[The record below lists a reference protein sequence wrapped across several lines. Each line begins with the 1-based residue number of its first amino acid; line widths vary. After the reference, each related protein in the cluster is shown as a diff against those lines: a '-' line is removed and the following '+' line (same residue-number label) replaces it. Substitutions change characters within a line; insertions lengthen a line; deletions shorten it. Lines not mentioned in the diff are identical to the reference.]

1 MRNPSNRLLPA
12 VALGLG
18 AALLSAT
25 WAQEARSQEAFSA
38 EQDAAI
44 RDIVRDYLLEHPEVL
59 VDALRIYE
67 RRQQEAVAARQ
78 REAVVAHLAALTE
91 DANSPVLGNPNGDVL
106 VVEFFDYR
114 CPYCRRVADK
124 LREAVTSD
132 GNIRLVMKEFPILGP
147 ESIFASRA
155 ALAAAKQG
163 KYEEFHFGL
172 MAIEGAIDDTAVM
185 ALAEQLGLDMERL
198 REDMLSE
205 EIDQAFRR
213 TYEVTEALEIRGTP
227 AFVIGDRIYPGAIE
241 MDEFRRL
248 VAEVRA
254 GSKS

>member
-1 MRNPSNRLLPA
+1 MGYRLNRLLPA
-12 VALGLG
+12 VVIGLC
-18 AALLSAT
+18 AAFLSAS
-25 WAQEARSQEAFSA
+25 WAQEARSQQTFSA

-44 RDIVRDYLLEHPEVL
+44 REIVRDYLLEHPEVL
-59 VDALRIYE
+59 VDALRVYE
-67 RRQQEAVAARQ
+67 RRQNEAVAARQ
-78 REAVVAHLAALTE
+78 REAVAANLAALA
-91 DANSPVLGNPNGDVL
+91 DDQDSPVLGNPKGDVL

-124 LREAVTSD
+124 LRDAVAAD

-163 KYEEFHFGL
+163 RYEEFHFAL
-172 MAIEGAIDDTAVM
+172 MASQGQIDDGAVI
-185 ALAEQLGLDMERL
+185 ALAEQLGLDMDRL
-198 REDMLSE
+198 REDMLSQD
-205 EIDQAFRR
+205 IDEAFRR

-241 MDEFRRL
+241 MDEFKRL

-254 GSKS
+254 ESKS

>member
-1 MRNPSNRLLPA
+1 MGNGLNRLLPA
-12 VALGLG
+12 VVIGLCAAVLG
-18 AALLSAT
+18 AL
-25 WAQEARSQEAFSA
+25 WAQDAKSQEAFSA

-44 RDIVRDYLLEHPEVL
+44 REIVRDYLLEHPEVL
-59 VDALRIYE
+59 VDALRVYE
-67 RRQQEAVAARQ
+67 RRQNEAVAARQ
-78 REAVVAHLAALTE
+78 RKAVAANLAALAE
-91 DANSPVLGNPNGDVL
+91 DDSSPVLGNPDGDIL

-124 LREAVTSD
+124 LRDTVTAD

-172 MAIEGAIDDTAVM
+172 MASQGEIDDAAVM
-185 ALAEQLGLDMERL
+185 ALAEQLGLDMDRL

-205 EIDQAFRR
+205 DIDKAFRR

-241 MDEFRRL
+241 MDEFKRL